1 MEYRDNYI
9 YWTLDFNLPFTNNL
23 SERGLR
29 GIKSK
34 MKVSGQ
40 FQNIT
45 NAEYYAVIRSYIE
58 TCYRNKVN
66 GHEALI
72 RLIEGN
78 PYTLEQI
85 LEIGK
90 QNAEKRA

>member
-40 FQNIT
+40 FQNIA

-90 QNAEKRA
+90 QNDEKRA